1 MSGHHRPAPSRQSLA
16 GLDGLNFFMANV
28 QTGFG
33 PFISVYLTA
42 EKWTQVEIG
51 LVLTVASMASLFGQV
66 PGGALVDAARSK
78 RLMAALAVGAI
89 AVSATMIAAAP
100 IFPLVLLA
108 EVLHSL
114 ASCIMGPV
122 IATISL
128 GLVGRAA
135 IGERLGRN
143 ACFGSIGNGLAAA
156 VMGVFGRLIS
166 TRSVFIVTAVLAVP
180 AMASLRWI
188 QPRDIDPV
196 RAVGG
201 TPEPVPRPNRRSW
214 NIHGVIDNRPLL
226 IFSGCI
232 ALFQLANAA
241 MLPLMGSIV
250 TMRTAEWATTL
261 IAACIVVPQIVVAV
275 LSPWV
280 GRQAA
285 ISGRRGL
292 LLLGFGAL
300 VLRGIL
306 FVVVVNPWVVVLVQ
320 ILDGVSAAV
329 LGVMQPLVVADT
341 TRGTGHFNMALGLV
355 GMMVGVGASFSSTI
369 AGYITDR
376 IGSSFAF
383 GGMAVVAALGF
394 LAVLLFLPET
404 QPRNDTERDTG
415 T

>member
-1 MSGHHRPAPSRQSLA
+1 MSDDHRPAPSRQSLA
-16 GLDGLNFFMANV
+16 GLDGLNFFIANV

-78 RLMAALAVGAI
+78 RLMAALAVGTI
-89 AVSATMIAAAP
+89 AASATMLATAP

-108 EVLHSL
+108 EVMHSL

-156 VMGVFGRLIS
+156 IMGVCGRLIS
-166 TRSVFIVTAVLAVP
+166 TRAVFIVTAVLALP

-188 QPRDIDPV
+188 RPQDIDPV
-196 RAVGG
+196 RAIGG
-201 TPEPVPRPNRRSW
+201 RPKPAPRPNRRDW
-214 NIHGVIDNRPLL
+214 RLHGILDNKPLL
-226 IFSGCI
+226 IFGGCI

-250 TMRTAEWATTL
+250 TMRTAQWATTL
-261 IAACIVVPQIVVAV
+261 IAACIVVPQIIVAIF
-275 LSPWV
+275 SPWV
-280 GRQAA
+280 GRKAETW
-285 ISGRRGL
+285 GRRGL

-300 VLRGIL
+300 VLRGAL
-306 FVVVVNPWVVVLVQ
+306 FAAVTNPWIVVVVQ
-320 ILDGVSAAV
+320 ILDGVSGAV

-341 TRGTGHFNMALGLV
+341 TRGTGHFNMALGLI
-355 GMMVGVGASFSSTI
+355 GMMVGIGASFSSTI
-369 AGYITDR
+369 AGYVTDR
-376 IGSSFAF
+376 FGSALAF
-383 GGMAVVAALGF
+383 GGMSFVAALGF
-394 LAVLLFLPET
+394 LAVLVLMPET
-404 QPRNDTERDTG
+404 QPQNGRE
-415 T
+415 

>member
-1 MSGHHRPAPSRQSLA
+1 VSHDYRPAPSRQSLA
-16 GLDGLNFFMANV
+16 GLDGLNFFIANV

-66 PGGALVDAARSK
+66 PGGALVDAAQSK
-78 RLMAALAVGAI
+78 RLMAALSVGTIAI
-89 AVSATMIAAAP
+89 SATMLATAP

-108 EVLHSL
+108 EVMHSL

-156 VMGVFGRLIS
+156 IMGVCGRLIS
-166 TRSVFIVTAVLAVP
+166 TRAVFIVTAVLAIP
-180 AMASLRWI
+180 ALASLRWI
-188 QPRDIDPV
+188 RPQDIDPV
-196 RAVGG
+196 RAIGG
-201 TPEPVPRPNRRSW
+201 RPEPAPRPNRRDW
-214 NIHGVIDNRPLL
+214 RLHGILDNKPLL
-226 IFSGCI
+226 IFGGCI

-250 TMRTAEWATTL
+250 TMRTAQWATTL
-261 IAACIVVPQIVVAV
+261 IAACIVVPQIIVAIF
-275 LSPWV
+275 SPWV
-280 GRQAA
+280 GRKAETW
-285 ISGRRGL
+285 GRRGL

-300 VLRGIL
+300 VVRGAL
-306 FVVVVNPWVVVLVQ
+306 FAAVTDPWVVVVVQ
-320 ILDGVSAAV
+320 ILDGVSGAV

-341 TRGTGHFNMALGLV
+341 TRGTGHFNMALGLI
-355 GMMVGVGASFSSTI
+355 GMMVGIGASFSSTI
-369 AGYITDR
+369 AGYVTDR
-376 IGSSFAF
+376 FGSALAF
-383 GGMAVVAALGF
+383 GGMSLVAALGF
-394 LAVLLFLPET
+394 LAVLVLMPET
-404 QPRNDTERDTG
+404 QPRNG
-415 T
+415 A